1 MNRGLVAFI
10 SLTMSGCAA
19 QVETFEILASD
30 GCVVQVSGASAKAAE
45 SITESW
51 EMKGCTVKRSESE
64 GDE

>member
-1 MNRGLVAFI
+1 MNRGLVAFL

-64 GDE
+64 EDE

>member
-1 MNRGLVAFI
+1 MNRGLVTFL

-51 EMKGCTVKRSESE
+51 EMKGGTVKRSEAE
-64 GDE
+64 EDE